1 MKLTT
6 SSVAIVALICL
17 TPTRSEATAVTFTTL
32 ASFQAAAGATVLEDF
47 TSAAA
52 FNTTGA
58 FGPTA
63 YTGFS
68 LTGNG
73 NGNNIGVHSAALG
86 GALQPPLPASFL
98 GQQFFGWASASGGP
112 GTIGTLTFTFQNPI
126 KAFGFDWFN
135 TDTNDRY
142 RVTVLGVDY
151 SDPPFS
157 TIPGAG
163 VAATGF
169 FGIVSDTP
177 FTTATITNVIFS
189 GNITDEGFDNVRT
202 SAAAIPEPVTV
213 LLVSTGALMAIRRKR
228 TSRDRIERQP

>member
-6 SSVAIVALICL
+6 SAIAIVALICL
-17 TPTRSEATAVTFTTL
+17 APARSEATAVTFTNL
-32 ASFQAAAGATVLEDF
+32 ALFQAAAGATVLEDF
-47 TSAAA
+47 TAAA
-52 FNTTGA
+52 PFNATGA

-73 NGNNIGVHSAALG
+73 NGNQIGVHSAALG
-86 GALQPPLPASFL
+86 GVLQPPLPASFA
-98 GQQFFGWASASGGP
+98 GQQFFGWASATGGP
-112 GTIGTLTFTFQNPI
+112 GTIGTLTFTFVNPI

-142 RVTVLGVDY
+142 KVTVLGVDY

-157 TIPGAG
+157 TIPAQG

-177 FTTATITNVIFS
+177 FTTLTISNVIFS

-202 SAAAIPEPVTV
+202 SAAPVPEPATL
-213 LLVSTGALMAIRRKR
+213 LLVATGSLMAIRRKR
-228 TSRDRIERQP
+228 TSGVVSR